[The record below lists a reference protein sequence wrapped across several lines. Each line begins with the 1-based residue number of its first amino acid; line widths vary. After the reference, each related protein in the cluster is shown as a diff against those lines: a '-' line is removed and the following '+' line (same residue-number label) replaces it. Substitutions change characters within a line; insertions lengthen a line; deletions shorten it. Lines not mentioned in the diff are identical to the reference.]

1 VIERELPETGRLTP
15 PQPDA
20 ISQTSCGIPPDPG
33 TADSV
38 GTSYVADDK
47 IDCLHI
53 APNAEIIRE
62 HAQCGEFSKS
72 NRRSQVS
79 DRSYEQ
85 KQNGVALK
93 TPASGSE
100 F

>member
-15 PQPDA
+15 PPPDA

-47 IDCLHI
+47 
-53 APNAEIIRE
+53 
-62 HAQCGEFSKS
+62 
-72 NRRSQVS
+72 S

>member
-53 APNAEIIRE
+53 APNAKIIRE
-62 HAQCGEFSKS
+62 HAQRRIFQVESPKS
-72 NRRSQVS
+72 S
-79 DRSYEQ
+79 
-85 KQNGVALK
+85 
-93 TPASGSE
+93 
-100 F
+100 